1 MSRKLDK
8 MDLGFALGQ
17 VALIA
22 AFGDPS
28 LFVFSGVGL
37 FTTHAVGWALDKLLD
52 YMDGEGDES

>member
-28 LFVFSGVGL
+28 LFAFSYVGFFIGL
-37 FTTHAVGWALDKLLD
+37 TVGWALGKLSD
-52 YMDGEGDES
+52 STEGDEP